1 MYWDILK
8 HASFY
13 ISQEMNI
20 EKQKYQELLEKY
32 QGSNKDHETMV
43 NLIH

>member
-1 MYWDILK
+1 MK
-8 HASFY
+8 
-13 ISQEMNI
+13 I

-43 NLIH
+43 IWFI

>member
-1 MYWDILK
+1 
-8 HASFY
+8 
-13 ISQEMNI
+13 MNI

-43 NLIH
+43 INSVIN